1 MVPAQ
6 LSALFGVAVVQ
17 ALAVAAAVFFS
28 LLFGLTLKVYSAGFL
43 VEVVEVVVEV
53 EVEEVEVEVVEV
65 EVGVV
70 EVVEAGVEVGEA
82 FVAGIGVCC
91 NGIVDCYYN
100 VDDVVGC
107 YYNIDDDDD
116 DEHVG

>member
-1 MVPAQ
+1 
-6 LSALFGVAVVQ
+6 VAVVQ
-17 ALAVAAAVFFS
+17 ALAVAVAVFFS
-28 LLFGLTLKVYSAGFL
+28 LLFGLTLKVYFDGFL

-70 EVVEAGVEVGEA
+70 EVVEVVEAGVEVGEA

-91 NGIVDCYYN
+91 NGIVDCYYI
-100 VDDVVGC
+100 DDVVGC

-116 DEHVG
+116 EHVG